1 VGGKGAGQRFC
12 QSNGIY
18 FAILEGSG
26 MAVAAEF
33 LILDMHEMPLL
44 HSEIMGNGLDMPVE
58 EVHVLANP
66 TGGKAKFPSRS
77 QSDQ

>member
-33 LILDMHEMPLL
+33 LILDMV
-44 HSEIMGNGLDMPVE
+44 G
-58 EVHVLANP
+58 
-66 TGGKAKFPSRS
+66 SRVGAVAH
-77 QSDQ
+77 